1 MTALEED
8 TESQPGPMSW
18 KQKIEPVAIL
28 LSILLIVVLVV
39 DFAKHAER
47 FNPFLDKPTKC
58 SVELVAARGIGSAL
72 GPGAESSSSPAF
84 DLLVHVDNGHVF
96 AIRDGGSDVVV
107 SYAGVPLARGRAP
120 AFDVEAKEAVKVAVG
135 AASHGVGIPDELF
148 LLMVQ
153 ERRSGATPQLQ
164 IDLWLDFGLFRCSVE
179 LHGEQRA
186 SQCDKLNFIYTS

>member
-8 TESQPGPMSW
+8 TESQPSPMSW

-72 GPGAESSSSPAF
+72 GPGAESSSPAF

-96 AIRDGGSDVVV
+96 GIRDGGSDVVV
-107 SYAGVPLARGRAP
+107 SYAGVPLARGRSP
-120 AFDVEAKEAVKVAVG
+120 AFHLKEKEAVTVAVDT
-135 AASHGVGIPDELF
+135 ASRGVGIPDELF

-164 IDLWLDFGLFRCSVE
+164 IDLWLDFGLVRCSLE
-179 LHGEQRA
+179 LDGVQRA